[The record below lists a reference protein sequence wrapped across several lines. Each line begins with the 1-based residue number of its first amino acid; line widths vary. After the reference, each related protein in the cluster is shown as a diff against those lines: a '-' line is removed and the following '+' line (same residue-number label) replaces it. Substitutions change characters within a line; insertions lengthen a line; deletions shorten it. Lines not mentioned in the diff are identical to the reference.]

1 MAGPL
6 TLGPRARRV
15 ELHAAARAM
24 LGATMCA
31 GDEACGK
38 AERGRQ
44 QFTTAHHLGVT
55 NPAELLHSMQERA
68 HYTCSAHHETPTAR
82 EAARLAVR
90 EGGCEA
96 GSARGRLR
104 VREAARLQDRSTQGS
119 QRGRKAARVRGC
131 EAGGVRGCEAASVAA
146 RPQGMREA
154 ARLHTRLQGG
164 EATLK
169 AARLRGCARGCG
181 ATTRP
186 TNQGQT

>member
-1 MAGPL
+1 
-6 TLGPRARRV
+6 
-15 ELHAAARAM
+15 M

-68 HYTCSAHHETPTAR
+68 CYTCSAHHETPTAR

-104 VREAARLQDRSTQGS
+104 AREAARLQDRSTQGR

-131 EAGGVRGCEAASVAA
+131 EAAGGARLRGHECGCEAARRA
-146 RPQGMREA
+146 RGRKATHEA
-154 ARLHTRLQGG
+154 ARRRGYTQGC
-164 EATLK
+164 EA
-169 AARLRGCARGCG
+169 ARVCARLRGYDKAHKSGPNIISKWVVHLR
-181 ATTRP
+181 
-186 TNQGQT
+186 